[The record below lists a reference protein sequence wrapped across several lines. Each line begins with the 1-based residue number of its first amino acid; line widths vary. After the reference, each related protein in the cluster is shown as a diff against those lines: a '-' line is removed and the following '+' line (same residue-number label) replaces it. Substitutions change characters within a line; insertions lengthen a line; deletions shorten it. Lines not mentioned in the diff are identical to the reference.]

1 MWSYCAEVQT
11 LQCKGA
17 VTLAFPPEF
26 FRNSEKK
33 TFSIVYWWMK
43 HSLQKQLPVSILN
56 LNALARK
63 SCSSRYLLK
72 RMDFVWLTLI
82 FDSHISFFVW
92 YCIDHEKICIS
103 MLETKQLW
111 SPLTFIVWT
120 MDNISQNIFFYVLGV
135 NYPFNMIHLSLFRNF
150 IVG

>member
-1 MWSYCAEVQT
+1 
-11 LQCKGA
+11 
-17 VTLAFPPEF
+17 
-26 FRNSEKK
+26 
-33 TFSIVYWWMK
+33 
-43 HSLQKQLPVSILN
+43 
-56 LNALARK
+56 
-63 SCSSRYLLK
+63 
-72 RMDFVWLTLI
+72 
-82 FDSHISFFVW
+82 
-92 YCIDHEKICIS
+92 